1 MTLGGDL
8 SLTHKVDALFKR
20 FSELDVFGKITLKT
34 KLCELE
40 FLDTTSMCSPAMNIK
55 TKGAP

>member
-8 SLTHKVDALFKR
+8 SLTHKVDALCKR